1 MTVIIQIPYEST
13 EHIEAISQKGP
24 EGLLIQRCF
33 SAFCA
38 IAAYA
43 LPMAAGALPMAADA
57 PPMAADALPSAVQ
70 GYFCV
75 FSVFSV

>member
-43 LPMAAGALPMAADA
+43 LTMTADA
-57 PPMAADALPSAVQ
+57 PPMAAGALPSAVQ